1 MVASITVKAGRNNL
15 LALGFLG
22 TGTGF
27 GYMAVGT
34 GLVDPAD
41 SSTTL
46 NSECV
51 DGGTCGDYERATVS
65 STADEANG
73 RVTSEATFDITNVT
87 ASTDLTELG
96 IVNAETDG
104 DFWCICTFP
113 AINKDNTKSITLT
126 VITTLV

>member
-1 MVASITVKAGRNNL
+1 MVASITTKGGRNNL

-34 GLVDPAD
+34 GLVDPTD

-46 NSECV
+46 NSECI
-51 DGGTCGDYERATVS
+51 DGGTCGDYAR
-65 STADEANG
+65 STLSNVEDEANA
-73 RVTSEATFDITNVT
+73 RITSEATFDTTNVT

-96 IVNAETDG
+96 IVNAETEG

-113 AINKDNTKSITLT
+113 AINKDNTKSLTFT
-126 VITTLV
+126 VITTLI